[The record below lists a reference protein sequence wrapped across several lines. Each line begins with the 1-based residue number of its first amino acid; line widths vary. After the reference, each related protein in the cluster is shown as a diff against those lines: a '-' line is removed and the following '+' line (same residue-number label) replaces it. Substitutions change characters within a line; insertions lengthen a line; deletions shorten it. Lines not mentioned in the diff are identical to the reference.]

1 MKKIPDSSTVVAA
14 QEVFCYLFA
23 ETEILDW
30 MFFLFTDKQ
39 KLSHI
44 QVNMFT
50 WVRYRNKTLENFRR
64 TVTDAFFGED

>member
-1 MKKIPDSSTVVAA
+1 
-14 QEVFCYLFA
+14 
-23 ETEILDW
+23 